1 MFYPTKSWV
10 YFCLI
15 LWYPVFKLGSILAL
29 IATLGSAVAVERMF
43 ISWILDWVGIAPE
56 SKQNWL
62 LRGLLAVLGMYK
74 AFKLFWPSEVINEL
88 IAEANIALREDNEP
102 IIQNFALVEAAN
114 ILRQRADQLDQNLQA
129 HISRNQHGRRRR

>member
-1 MFYPTKSWV
+1 MFHPTKSWV

-15 LWYPVFKLGSILAL
+15 LWYPVFMLGW
-29 IATLGSAVAVERMF
+29 F
-43 ISWILDWVGIAPE
+43 IGRILDWVGIAQE
-56 SKQNWL
+56 SKQKL
-62 LRGLLAVLGMYK
+62 LLLTLLAIFGICMALK
-74 AFKLFWPSEVINEL
+74 ALWPSEVINEL

-129 HISRNQHGRRRR
+129 HILRRQHGRRR